1 MSIGKHI
8 VMALAWFSVANPGF
22 AADFSD
28 PTWPCVQRK
37 VEDLSMGLMWPHPVN
52 GTDTPELRPEIDEI
66 AGLLALRR
74 IELDELQPQVAAFAA
89 RHKGNPD
96 VLGLVFQQVFD
107 TLSDRR
113 KRIIGGIGEFS
124 LKQID
129 LASQIDLARAEMDQ
143 ALTAEPPDYDT
154 VDALEEQLDWDQLI
168 YTDRQRSITYLCETP
183 QIIERRLFSISQM
196 LQQLAADQG

>member
-1 MSIGKHI
+1 MSTGKQI
-8 VMALAWFSVANPGF
+8 VIALAWFSVASPGF

-28 PTWPCVQRK
+28 PAWPCVQRK
-37 VEDLSMGLMWPHPVN
+37 VEDLSLGLMWPHPISDAEISALN
-52 GTDTPELRPEIDEI
+52 PEIDEI

-74 IELDELQPQVAAFAA
+74 IELGELQPQVAAFAA
-89 RHKGNPD
+89 RHKGNPE
-96 VLGLVFQQVFD
+96 VLGWVFQHVFD

-143 ALTAEPPDYDT
+143 ALTADTLDYDK

-183 QIIERRLFSISQM
+183 QIIERRLFAISQM
-196 LQQLAADQG
+196 LQQLTADQG